1 MDLFIAYRLPPT
13 AFMKKIRSDM
23 TIGGILKR
31 NPEALKILE
40 RHGLSCANCSL
51 STLETLEEGA
61 KAHGLSN
68 PEISDLCAAL
78 SK

>member
-1 MDLFIAYRLPPT
+1 MT
-13 AFMKKIRSDM
+13 KIKADM

-31 NPEALKILE
+31 NPNALQILE

-51 STLETLEEGA
+51 NTLETLEEGA
-61 KAHGLSN
+61 KGHGLSDR
-68 PEISDLCAAL
+68 EISDLCAAL